1 MMSDFEKNARR
12 ELVAV
17 CNAMVSGD
25 VDLIDGSRLLVAL
38 RRDLGAV
45 EDELFFPIFRVRVTF
60 PNPANTA
67 TLSRLAESAQ

>member
-25 VDLIDGSRLLVAL
+25 VDLIDGSRLLVAEIW
-38 RRDLGAV
+38 V
-45 EDELFFPIFRVRVTF
+45 
-60 PNPANTA
+60 
-67 TLSRLAESAQ
+67 Q